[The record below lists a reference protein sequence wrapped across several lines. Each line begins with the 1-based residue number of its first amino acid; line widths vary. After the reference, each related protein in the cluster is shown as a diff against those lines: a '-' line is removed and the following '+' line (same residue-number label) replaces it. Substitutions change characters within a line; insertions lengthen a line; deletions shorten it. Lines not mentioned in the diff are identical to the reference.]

1 MQAKMNH
8 KLSLEQHCIE
18 TEIKKRYN
26 RAVSDYLKTGGH
38 DAQDL
43 EETIELFREALET
56 FDFGGLRSRH
66 PDLRGNSHADAGLY
80 KDEAGRLHI
89 TINGVDIEP

>member
-1 MQAKMNH
+1 MNH
-8 KLSLEQHCIE
+8 KLSLKQHCIE

-26 RAVSDYLKTGGH
+26 RAVSDYFKAGGH

-43 EETIELFREALET
+43 EEKIELFSEALET
-56 FDFGGLRSRH
+56 FDFGSLRSRY
-66 PDLRGNSHADAGLY
+66 PELRGNSDADAALH

-89 TINGVDIEP
+89 NINGVDIEP